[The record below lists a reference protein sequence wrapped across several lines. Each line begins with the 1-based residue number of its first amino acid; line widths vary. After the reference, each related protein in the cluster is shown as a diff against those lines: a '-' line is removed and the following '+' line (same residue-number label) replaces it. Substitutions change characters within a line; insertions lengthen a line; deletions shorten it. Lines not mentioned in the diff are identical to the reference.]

1 MKVKIFRQRVSQ
13 VHESEVEINEWLQ
26 EVDGKV
32 DIRFVEQASYLTD
45 NTENAQPGFIIS
57 VWYTDSA

>member
-13 VHESEVEINEWLQ
+13 VHESEVEINEWLK

-32 DIRFVEQASYLTD
+32 DIRFVEQASYMTD
-45 NTENAQPGFIIS
+45 NSENAQPGFIIS
-57 VWYTDSA
+57 VWFTDSA